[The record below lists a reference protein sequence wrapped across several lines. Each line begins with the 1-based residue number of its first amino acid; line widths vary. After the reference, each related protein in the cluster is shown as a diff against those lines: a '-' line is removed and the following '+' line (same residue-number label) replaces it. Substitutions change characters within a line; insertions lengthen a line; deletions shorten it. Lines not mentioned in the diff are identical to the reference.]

1 MKKRNGFAILD
12 FFALVGII
20 AIVLAVASP
29 FVIRIFKNNEKKAF
43 VKKVEELIAT
53 ASKVSPSEEQII
65 TILNHEYTSADNL
78 VVNKNLPLA
87 ATIKI
92 NNENQVSIAAQSKD
106 WCIKK
111 DYDETEYT
119 LSAYNGKCEIASS
132 VTFANITVDTKEN
145 NSGID
150 GLYVDTKNT
159 GKNSELEFG
168 SKYYYSGA
176 NPNNYVVVDKNC
188 YRIVNISENNSIKLI
203 YEAAADSKGACT
215 KVVTEKSGYIGKNTW
230 NENNQITDAGLGNWY
245 DSKTTIRTF
254 LEDANKTLSAKGSSK
269 TLELSEVKDYL
280 TVGTFYV
287 GTVKYDKFT
296 NQSLAKDVEQERT
309 NGNEDTPENEVYS
322 FNSYVGLINVTDYVK
337 ASTSEVCNSAIDGIS
352 GSANCAENNYLYKS
366 GYGFWT
372 LNASNTRAYV
382 WSVNK
387 KGVLAQTNASDTNTY
402 VRPVIY
408 LNNEV
413 VLKGIGTESN
423 PYKIV
428 EVVTLEE
435 DED

>member
-20 AIVLAVASP
+20 AIILAVASP
-29 FVIRIFKNNEKKAF
+29 VAIKIAKNNEKKNF
-43 VKKVEELIAT
+43 IKKVEELIAT
-53 ASKVSPSEEQII
+53 ASKVSPNEEQVI

-119 LSAYNGKCEIASS
+119 ISEYTGKCEIADS
-132 VTFANITVDTKEN
+132 VTFANVTVDTKEE
-145 NSGID
+145 NSGVD

-168 SKYYYSGA
+168 SKYYYSGS
-176 NPNNYVVVDKNC
+176 NPNNYIVVNKNC
-188 YRIVNISENNSIKLI
+188 YRIVNIAENDSIKLV

-215 KVVTEKSGYIGKNTW
+215 KVVSTKSGYVGKNTW
-230 NENNQITDAGLGNWY
+230 NENNKISDAGLNNWY
-245 DSKTTIRTF
+245 DSQTTIRTF
-254 LEDANKTLSAKGSSK
+254 LEDSSKTLTVKGSNK
-269 TLELSEVKDYL
+269 TLELSDVKDYL

-287 GTVKYDKFT
+287 GTINYDKFT
-296 NQSLAKDVEQERT
+296 NQSLSKDTEQERT
-309 NGNEDTPENEVYS
+309 NGNEDTPESDVYS
-322 FNSYVGLINVTDYVK
+322 FNSYVGLLNVTDYVK

-366 GYGFWT
+366 SYGFWT

-382 WSVNK
+382 WTVNK
-387 KGVLAQTNASDTNTY
+387 KGVIAQTNASDTNTY

-413 VLKGIGTESN
+413 VLKGIGTETN

-428 EVVTLEE
+428 EPVKEE
-435 DED
+435 E